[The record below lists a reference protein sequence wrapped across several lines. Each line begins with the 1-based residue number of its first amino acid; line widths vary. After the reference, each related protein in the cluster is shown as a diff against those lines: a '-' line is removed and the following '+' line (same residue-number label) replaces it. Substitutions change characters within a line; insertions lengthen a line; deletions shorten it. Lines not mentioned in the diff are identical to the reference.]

1 MVNGIR
7 WYDTIITI
15 DVMYTDGRKEKTDL
29 LSKDLNICLTFAEND
44 LRANWA
50 NYRKRFLKEIEK

>member
-1 MVNGIR
+1 
-7 WYDTIITI
+7 
-15 DVMYTDGRKEKTDL
+15 MYPDGRKDKANM

-50 NYRKRFLKEIEK
+50 DYRGRFLKEIEK